1 MFGEAVDGARQ
12 SEQLG
17 PSDRE
22 RKRECT
28 ETPTLFRE
36 KTAVFH
42 ALPRAPRAQRLA
54 LTPSGFP
61 RLFASAAPL
70 SSNSSLLRRENDRLE
85 HKPSAQ
91 VPAQR
96 RGTHLAESPYRRSA
110 EHAVQPD
117 EYLQSSI
124 CDVCA
129 LREGT
134 RRRPHPLQVRKET
147 KGNGRQ
153 KRAGKD
159 EQEERRERETETERD
174 GDRKR
179 RRQKEN
185 EEQWGKKRRGR
196 AGRDG

>member
-1 MFGEAVDGARQ
+1 M
-12 SEQLG
+12 
-17 PSDRE
+17 
-22 RKRECT
+22 

-36 KTAVFH
+36 QTAVFH

-134 RRRPHPLQVRKET
+134 RRRPHPLQVPVLPSPGGLPDRT
-147 KGNGRQ
+147 DRVVGGLQ
-153 KRAGKD
+153 A
-159 EQEERRERETETERD
+159 ERHLPL
-174 GDRKR
+174 
-179 RRQKEN
+179 
-185 EEQWGKKRRGR
+185 
-196 AGRDG
+196 

>member
-54 LTPSGFP
+54 LTPSGDP
-61 RLFASAAPL
+61 RSMQFNQMNTCSLRYAMFARCAKEL
-70 SSNSSLLRRENDRLE
+70 GDDHTRCKCGKKHNERKREADKSGE
-85 HKPSAQ
+85 G
-91 VPAQR
+91 PA
-96 RGTHLAESPYRRSA
+96 RG
-110 EHAVQPD
+110 
-117 EYLQSSI
+117 
-124 CDVCA
+124 
-129 LREGT
+129 
-134 RRRPHPLQVRKET
+134 
-147 KGNGRQ
+147 
-153 KRAGKD
+153 
-159 EQEERRERETETERD
+159 EERERETETERD

-179 RRQKEN
+179 TKNSGER
-185 EEQWGKKRRGR
+185 
-196 AGRDG
+196 RDGGGQGGTGRMANKA